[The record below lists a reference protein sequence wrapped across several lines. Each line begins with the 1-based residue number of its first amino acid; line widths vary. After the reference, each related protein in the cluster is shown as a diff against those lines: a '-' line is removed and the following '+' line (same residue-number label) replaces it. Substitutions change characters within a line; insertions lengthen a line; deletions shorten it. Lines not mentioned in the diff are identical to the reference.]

1 MAGKIT
7 CIFNPL
13 EMYRFRYWGVSA
25 RFDNFRKFRCV
36 CSWYNHFGQDRYKLK
51 WDFFFFGMYK
61 LFCPSSNRWTTMF
74 ETTACRTINHFF
86 MFSACWTNSNY
97 WIILLL
103 FLLFSC
109 LLRLFCLCFLR
120 LSLALFVNVRCFFF
134 FFFRSKRCSYLV
146 GVRWIMCNVLLCI
159 MTQRNPCNTINK

>member
-1 MAGKIT
+1 MIRWAG
-7 CIFNPL
+7 FP
-13 EMYRFRYWGVSA
+13 
-25 RFDNFRKFRCV
+25 
-36 CSWYNHFGQDRYKLK
+36 
-51 WDFFFFGMYK
+51 FFFWALGLADGFLAISFHVLSTVGYWACWALDLWWITEVLDLVYRGPK
-61 LFCPSSNRWTTMF
+61 KWASTTTMF
-74 ETTACRTINHFF
+74 ETTACRTINHLF
-86 MFSACWTNSNY
+86 MFSACRTNSNY
-97 WIILLL
+97 RIIL

-159 MTQRNPCNTINK
+159 MTQLDPCNMINK